1 MKTLRPS
8 ITVTSVFI
16 ALTIVMPYASAQNN
30 TSYLPLND
38 LEDGNVFL
46 MAVKGPFLSGGFV
59 GIYGNL
65 VTVNPIRIVLYDPH
79 GETVTS
85 KTTFSDR
92 NGYFASELR
101 LPTGAVEGMWRIVG
115 TSGTYHKELNFT
127 TFGSS
132 DTVTCY
138 GGSLCSPMGI
148 TSTHSVMHGV
158 NPIALQ
164 SPLKQL
170 KSGTKPDDIKCGT
183 NFQLVLKGSNN
194 STACIKKNDVSNFMQ
209 RTWAIKTIRAEN
221 TDLLLDYA
229 MTNGHLENVTAD
241 LQSKSIIFSVKTI
254 GNGTLITDIPRLL
267 FDPKMTGQD
276 MQFFVLKDG
285 QEIDFTETKTSAD
298 RILTIPFTNSTLKIE
313 IIVSTP
319 QNGCC

>member
-1 MKTLRPS
+1 MKMKTLHPS

-16 ALTIVMPYASAQNN
+16 ALTIAMPYASAQNN
-30 TSYLPLND
+30 TSYPPLND

-65 VTVNPIRIVLYDPH
+65 VTANPIRIVLYDPH

-148 TSTHSVMHGV
+148 TSHSVMPGV

-164 SPLKQL
+164 SPLKQF
-170 KSGTKPDDIKCGT
+170 KSGVAANNVICKQGLKLIFKEYDGSPACVKPT
-183 NFQLVLKGSNN
+183 S
-194 STACIKKNDVSNFMQ
+194 
-209 RTWAIKTIRAEN
+209 
-221 TDLLLDYA
+221 
-229 MTNGHLENVTAD
+229 VT
-241 LQSKSIIFSVKTI
+241 
-254 GNGTLITDIPRLL
+254 RLL
-267 FDPKMTGQD
+267 QQGWALQPYSDWNK
-276 MQFFVLKDG
+276 
-285 QEIDFTETKTSAD
+285 
-298 RILTIPFTNSTLKIE
+298 N
-313 IIVSTP
+313 
-319 QNGCC
+319 